1 LLWIEQAILAGYVPH
16 KIDWK
21 SGPRQEDNVFAETV
35 IQNAQIITMVRPTA
49 RSDAQALAI
58 DAGKI
63 LAVGS
68 REETGSLVGPGTHVL
83 DLGGKTV
90 LPGFIDTHVHFMQ
103 VGLGLV
109 GPSAYGITS
118 SDQVLEIIADAA
130 ARASADQ
137 VILLHGYDA
146 GLVDRPITRLDL
158 DRVAPHR
165 RVMIAD
171 IGGHACIVNS
181 AAWQALALPGDLV
194 GIRWLA
200 AGEPSGVLVAL
211 ANNSARYHFYGLL
224 EDSTR
229 VAALHRA
236 AQFTTQFGITTIHAL
251 EGGSAD
257 GHGWLP
263 ERDVEA
269 LLRERDR
276 LPIQAVIY
284 FQSTDVPRA
293 LEWRLPRIGGCLYVD
308 GAWGEHT
315 AALLQ
320 PYTDDPTTHGVLY
333 FSDDELNAYVER
345 AHLAGLQV
353 SMHAIGDAAIEQL
366 LTAYER
372 ALARHPRPDHRH
384 RIEHFSLPLPEH
396 VERVARLGVAVAMQP
411 NFALMPETGA
421 LDDYQFASARFVGPE
436 RFKRRHPY
444 RKIVDAG
451 ILVAAG
457 SDADA
462 GEMGP
467 LLGIHA
473 VVNHPDTE
481 RRLTPFEALTLY
493 TLNGARIGFEEEAKG
508 TIEPGKRADL
518 VVLDE
523 NPLTVDPRTLR
534 DIRVAMTIVGGQ
546 VVYQALAGPAPKEIG
561 PLP

>member
-1 LLWIEQAILAGYVPH
+1 VI
-16 KIDWK
+16 
-21 SGPRQEDNVFAETV
+21 AETV
-35 IQNAQIITMVRPTA
+35 IQNADVVTMTQPAA
-49 RSDAQALAI
+49 RAGAQAIAMG
-58 DAGKI
+58 AGKI

-68 REETGSLVGPGTHVL
+68 NGEMDSVVGPGTRVL

-109 GPSAYGITS
+109 GPSAYGVS
-118 SDQVLEIIADAA
+118 SAEEVLSIIAGAA
-130 ARASADQ
+130 AGASTDQ

-146 GLVDRPITRLDL
+146 GVVDRAVTRSDL
-158 DRVAPHR
+158 DRVAPRH
-165 RVMIAD
+165 RVMVGD
-171 IGGHACIVNS
+171 IGGHACIVNTP
-181 AAWQALALPGDLV
+181 AWRALDLPHDLV
-194 GIRWLA
+194 GIRRLGT
-200 AGEPSGVLVAL
+200 GEPTGVLVAM
-211 ANNSARYHFYGLL
+211 ANNVARYRFYGFITDSARVQAMHQASAF
-224 EDSTR
+224 
-229 VAALHRA
+229 ALRH
-236 AQFTTQFGITTIHAL
+236 GITTVHAL

-263 ERDVEA
+263 ERDVEVM
-269 LLRERDR
+269 LQERDR
-276 LPIQAVIY
+276 LPVRTVVY

-293 LEWRLPRIGGCLYVD
+293 VGWSLPRIGGCLYVD

-320 PYTDDPTTHGVLY
+320 PYADDPTTRGVLY

-372 ALARHPRPDHRH
+372 ALARHPRSDHRH

-396 VERVARLGVAVAMQP
+396 IDRAARLGVAVAMQP
-411 NFALMPETGA
+411 NFALMPDTGA
-421 LDDYQFASARFVGPE
+421 TDDYQFASARFVGPE
-436 RFKRRHPY
+436 RYKRRHPY
-444 RKIVDAG
+444 RKILEAG

-473 VVNHPDTE
+473 VVNHPDEE
-481 RRLTPFEALTLY
+481 RRLSAFEALELY
-493 TLNGARIGFEEEAKG
+493 TVNGGRIAFEEQDKG
-508 TIEPGKRADL
+508 TIEPGKLADL
-518 VVLDE
+518 VVLGE
-523 NPLTVDPRTLR
+523 NPLTASPRALR
-534 DIRVAMTIVGGQ
+534 NIPVEMTIVGGK
-546 VVYQALAGPAPKEIG
+546 VVFEPEAAPNRAAG
-561 PLP
+561 